1 MKAINMTLS
10 MAALA
15 LLVACNS
22 QPARGGEK
30 PALIAGATL
39 ESRAELQRLVSEA
52 LHGAPVTLAEDA
64 FTRESTLIIERN
76 PPQNLQQRPLQGRD
90 MDRPKKFRLLLSGE
104 RCWLERESDGE
115 RWELLQA
122 KCVPAG
128 G

>member
-1 MKAINMTLS
+1 MKVSAYAKYALVTL
-10 MAALA
+10 
-15 LLVACNS
+15 LLTACSS
-22 QPARGGEK
+22 QPAQGNPV
-30 PALIAGATL
+30 PALRVDVSRESNVEL
-39 ESRAELQRLVSEA
+39 ERVVSEA

-64 FTRESTLIIERN
+64 FTGESTLIIERN

-115 RWELLQA
+115 RWELVQT